1 MRQGLFIYK
10 FDIKE
15 LPELRQ
21 IYKNMLDKIAKCP
34 YIIKKGDLVDIFKTL
49 SDPYRYD
56 SDAKLYNCTFW
67 KNNYACSNE
76 YNNFKIDFSFSPR
89 NITYPDD
96 KHIIKFKNNFYS
108 LFEKDK
114 PDFFKFRS
122 NNYIEHLRR
131 DHNIYRV
138 LLYRPTAGEIEFYF
152 YDLNQFNKEGSTYVY
167 DLLPFKFGWDSHA
180 YHTGASGHRNYLDWT
195 SKPIECS
202 DEEKVKIVR
211 DFIETYIRPY
221 VESFTDYVINK
232 YTRIYEFEASK
243 KMNDEANMRSALGI

>member
-1 MRQGLFIYK
+1 MKITPFIYK

-34 YIIKKGDLVDIFKTL
+34 YIKERDLIEIFKTL
-49 SDPYRYD
+49 SHPYRYD
-56 SDAKLYNCTFW
+56 DDSKLYANYSFW
-67 KNNYACSNE
+67 KNNYAYSNE
-76 YNNFKIDFSFSPR
+76 YNNFKVDFSFSPR
-89 NITYPDD
+89 KEAYPDN
-96 KHIIKFKNNFYS
+96 KQIIRFKNNFYS

-131 DHNIYRV
+131 DHNIYRI
-138 LLYRPTAGEIEFYF
+138 LLYRPTSGEMEFYF
-152 YDLNQFNKEGSTYVY
+152 YDLNQFKGEGSYVNN
-167 DLLPFKFGWDSHA
+167 LIPFCFGWDREA
-180 YHTGASGHRNYLDWT
+180 YQYGADKTRNYLRWS

-202 DEEKVKIVR
+202 DEEKVKIVK

-221 VESFTDYVINK
+221 IESFTEYILDK

-243 KMNDEANMRSALGI
+243 KMNDESSMRNVLGI

>member
-1 MRQGLFIYK
+1 MRSDLFIYK

-34 YIIKKGDLVDIFKTL
+34 YIKEEDLITIFKTL
-49 SDPYRYD
+49 SDPYRYN

-67 KNNYACSNE
+67 KNNYAYSNE

-89 NITYPDD
+89 NEAYPDN
-96 KHIIKFKNNFYS
+96 KHINRFKNNFYS

-138 LLYRPTAGEIEFYF
+138 LLYRPTSAEMEFYF
-152 YDLNQFNKEGSTYVY
+152 YDLNQFKGDHTFID
-167 DLLPFKFGWDSHA
+167 DLLPFKFGWDSYA
-180 YHTGASGHRNYLDWT
+180 YQCGANKIRNYLSWP

-202 DEEKVKIVR
+202 DEEKVKIVK
-211 DFIETYIRPY
+211 DFIESYIRPY
-221 VESFTDYVINK
+221 IESFTEYVIYK
-232 YTRIYEFEASK
+232 YTRVYEFEASK
-243 KMNDEANMRSALGI
+243 KMNDESNMRNALGI